1 MKKNEMTWQVMLIEA
16 VGIVSAIAY
25 LGLQIYYGIA
35 FHVNPVNLILVYVG
49 LALLAVYP
57 ERVNGLTREV
67 CSGKIR
73 QYTLRMVRMVKLVFV
88 EGLLF
93 TSVCDALGKELKQ
106 GYSLI
111 IVVLIAAIAVY
122 YEGRIIHILKQNNKR

>member
-1 MKKNEMTWQVMLIEA
+1 MEFRAADTVLGAGTFDVRKREGKGGVRHMKKNEITWQVMLID
-16 VGIVSAIAY
+16 
-25 LGLQIYYGIA
+25 
-35 FHVNPVNLILVYVG
+35 VG
-49 LALLAVYP
+49 LTLLAVYP

>member
-1 MKKNEMTWQVMLIEA
+1 
-16 VGIVSAIAY
+16 
-25 LGLQIYYGIA
+25 
-35 FHVNPVNLILVYVG
+35 
-49 LALLAVYP
+49 
-57 ERVNGLTREV
+57 
-67 CSGKIR
+67 
-73 QYTLRMVRMVKLVFV
+73 V